1 MGRLPKPQAEAAAL
15 SMTIDLLEGKEELTN
30 IRIAQVSINDM
41 LAGSIENQDMIYL
54 SRCGRE
60 VQKTRRFLFPGRY

>member
-15 SMTIDLLEGKEELTN
+15 SMTIDLLEGKEGLTN
-30 IRIAQVSINDM
+30 IRIAQVSMNDM

-54 SRCGRE
+54 SRRGRE
-60 VQKTRRFLFPGRY
+60 VQKTRGFLPLERD